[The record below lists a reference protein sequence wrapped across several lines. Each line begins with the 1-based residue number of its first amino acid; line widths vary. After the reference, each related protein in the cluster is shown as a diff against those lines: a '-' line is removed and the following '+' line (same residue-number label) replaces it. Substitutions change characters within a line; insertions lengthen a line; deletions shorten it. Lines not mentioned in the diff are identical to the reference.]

1 MPRPPLPAALLLVLL
16 ASTVARADEARPLHG
31 PWLGMSLL
39 HNSAFDTT
47 VGDPASPYPPLP
59 HPYNDA
65 MGLGVRAGYDFQELV
80 GAYASAELAGGS
92 EDFFVVSWGAG
103 LRALTPTAPFRAG
116 VTAGVRFIDVDP
128 SLPFFTTGVLGEAR
142 VWRHLGLGLEVD
154 KAWPLKREISQERD
168 GGTHQRTTT
177 VEEGP
182 WRVVL
187 GLTWYF

>member
-1 MPRPPLPAALLLVLL
+1 MTLV
-16 ASTVARADEARPLHG
+16 
-31 PWLGMSLL
+31 

-47 VGDPASPYPPLP
+47 VSDPAPLYSLP
-59 HPYNDA
+59 FHYNDG
-65 MGLGVRAGYDFQELV
+65 MGLGVRAGYDFQEFV
-80 GAYASAELAGGS
+80 GAYVSAELSSGI
-92 EDFFVVSWGAG
+92 EDFFLVSWGAG

-177 VEEGP
+177 VEDGP

>member
-1 MPRPPLPAALLLVLL
+1 MPRRPPALPILLFLL

-31 PWLGMSLL
+31 PWLGMALL
-39 HNSAFDTT
+39 HNSSFDVT
-47 VGDPASPYPPLP
+47 VSDPSPQFSLPL
-59 HPYNDA
+59 HYNDA
-65 MGLGVRAGYDFQELV
+65 MGLGVRAGYDFRELV
-80 GAYASAELAGGS
+80 GVYASAELSGGS
-92 EDFFVVSWGAG
+92 EDFFVTSWGAG

-128 SLPFFTTGVLGEAR
+128 SMPFFTTGLLGEAR
-142 VWRHLGLGLEVD
+142 VWRHLGIGLEVD
-154 KAWPLKREISQERD
+154 KAWPLQREIVQERD

-187 GLTWYF
+187 GMTWYF